1 MSDFK
6 IASRY
11 ATALF
16 TKAMEEKAIDAVMAV
31 ILVIQQAC
39 EESAD

>member
-1 MSDFK
+1 MSEFK

-16 TKAMEEKAIDAVMAV
+16 TKAMEEKAIDAVVADV
-31 ILVIQQAC
+31 LVIQQAPF
-39 EESAD
+39 SWKN